1 VGKPAPFYENLFEIN
16 YILCREFRA
25 LSPFEIESEKYTK
38 IIKLYANLA
47 RLKIREEQ
55 EAEQE
60 NQDKNKPKIIRRP
73 AGDDWF

>member
-1 VGKPAPFYENLFEIN
+1 VGKPAPFHQNLFEIC
-16 YILCREFRA
+16 YTLCREFHA

-55 EAEQE
+55 EAEQQE
-60 NQDKNKPKIIRRP
+60 QEKDKPKVIRRP